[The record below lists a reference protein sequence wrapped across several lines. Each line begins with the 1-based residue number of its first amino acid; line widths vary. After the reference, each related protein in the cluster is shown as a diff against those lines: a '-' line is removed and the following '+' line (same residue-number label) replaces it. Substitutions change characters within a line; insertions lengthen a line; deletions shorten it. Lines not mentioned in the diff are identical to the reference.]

1 VGIGASEAL
10 WERGGS
16 GFGWGAVEAGLGA
29 VEAGLG
35 AVEAGLGAIAA
46 VEMEMDGECRE
57 LMLVNGEG
65 KQMFEF
71 RVVR

>member
-1 VGIGASEAL
+1 
-10 WERGGS
+10 
-16 GFGWGAVEAGLGA
+16 VEAGLGA

-57 LMLVNGEG
+57 LMLVNDEG